1 MMCGIIGYLAKDKS
15 DITKYIIKSLKKLEY
30 RGYDSAG
37 ICFLE
42 NTNFRTYKSIGE
54 IKKLEEKVENNILS
68 NCAIAHTRWATH
80 GKVTLSN
87 THPHTSSIGNWIVVH
102 NGIIENY
109 LSLKEKFL
117 KDINFYGETDTEV
130 LPNLMEKFGF
140 FETLKL
146 LVGSFAI
153 CAINKNTP
161 NTLYIAKKNSPLYV
175 ANSINQTMIASDPIV
190 FAEKFTHYIQVP
202 ENCYAIVTTNKIQY
216 YNFDNLEIY
225 PKSQKL
231 GIFERSANKGKYP
244 YFAEKE
250 IKEIPKVLTS
260 VIDSY
265 TQIPYLDRIDEK
277 FLQGINSIYLV
288 GCGTAYHACLMGE
301 KYIEKFTGKTCKTF
315 FASEFRYFPPK
326 IDKKTLCI
334 FASQSG
340 ETADTMMSLKLAKDH
355 DAKTIALVNV
365 PYSSIAK
372 SCDVMLPL
380 CAGMEIAV
388 VSTKAYSAM
397 LFVFFIL
404 AKHLGNIKNGKNKEK
419 NAINYLKTL
428 KKCNFLKNF
437 NTINKFVNLIK
448 ASDKV
453 FFIGKG
459 EDYITSLE
467 AGLKLKEITY
477 INCVSIPSGE
487 LKHGT
492 LALVDDKSLVFVTA
506 TDSNTL
512 GKNLASASEIKSRGG
527 KIVLVTNLELST
539 KKQKDIDYIFT
550 FDSCPKDL
558 SSMLSISFY
567 QYLAYKTCVSMN
579 LSPDKPRN
587 LAKSV
592 TVE

>member
-1 MMCGIIGYLAKDKS
+1 MCGIIGYLRKDKNN
-15 DITKYIIKSLKKLEY
+15 ITQYIINSLKKLEY

-37 ICFLE
+37 ICLVQ
-42 NTNFRTYKSIGE
+42 NNNFRIYKSIGE

-80 GKVTLSN
+80 GKVTLNN
-87 THPHTSSIGNWIVVH
+87 THPHTSSLGNWVVVH

-109 LSLKEKFL
+109 LLLKEKYL
-117 KDINFYGETDTEV
+117 KDVKFYGETDTEV

-140 FETLKL
+140 FETLKM

-161 NTLYIAKKNSPLYV
+161 NTLFVAKKNSPLYV
-175 ANSINQTMIASDPIV
+175 ASNLGQTMVASDPIV
-190 FAEKFTHYIQVP
+190 FAGKFTHYTQVL
-202 ENCYAIVTTNKIQY
+202 ENSFAIITTNKINY
-216 YNFDNLEIY
+216 YNFDNTEVY
-225 PKSQKL
+225 PKLQKL
-231 GIFERSANKGKYP
+231 GVFECSASKGKYK

-250 IKEIPKVLTS
+250 IKEIPKVLDN
-260 VIDSY
+260 VIESY
-265 TQIPYLDRIDEK
+265 TQIPYLNIIDEK
-277 FLQGINSIYLV
+277 FFLGINSIYLV
-288 GCGTAYHACLMGE
+288 GCGTAYHACLIGE

-326 IDKKTLCI
+326 IDKNTLCI

-340 ETADTMMSLKLAKDH
+340 ETADTMMSLTLAKEH
-355 DAKTIALVNV
+355 KAKTIALVNV

-404 AKHLGNIKNGKNKEK
+404 AKHLENIKNGKNKEK
-419 NAINYLKTL
+419 NAINHLKTL

-437 NTINKFVNLIK
+437 NKINKFVNLIK
-448 ASDKV
+448 NSEKV
-453 FFIGKG
+453 FLIGKG

-477 INCVSIPSGE
+477 INCISIPSGE

-492 LALVDDKSLVFVTA
+492 LALVDDKSLVFITA
-506 TDSNTL
+506 TDSDTL
-512 GKNLASASEIKSRGG
+512 DKNLSSASEIKSRGG
-527 KIVLVTNLELST
+527 KIVLVTNIKLST
-539 KKQKDIDYIFT
+539 KIQKDIDYIFN
-550 FDSCPKDL
+550 FDSCPKEYA
-558 SSMLSISFY
+558 SMLSISFF
-567 QYLAYKTCVSMN
+567 QYLAYKTCLSMN